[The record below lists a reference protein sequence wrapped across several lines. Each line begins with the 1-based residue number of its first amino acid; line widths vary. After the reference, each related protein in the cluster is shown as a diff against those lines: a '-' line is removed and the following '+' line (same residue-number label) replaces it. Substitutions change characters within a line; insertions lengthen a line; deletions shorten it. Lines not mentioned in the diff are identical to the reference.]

1 MHTGISRAS
10 RALKATAIAKWIA
23 DDRMPTC
30 EVPPD
35 LWAEQP
41 RLQEIVSCMMPLARQ
56 PMVQIPGEP
65 VVEVISL
72 ATSARKGVPPF
83 PCTPEDCLCLCPQ
96 MM

>member
-41 RLQEIVSCMMPLARQ
+41 RLQEIVSCIMPLGHQ

-65 VVEVISL
+65 LRLFLWRLRPARGSLHSL
-72 ATSARKGVPPF
+72 APRRTVFVFVLR
-83 PCTPEDCLCLCPQ
+83 
-96 MM
+96 